1 MSLLGLQQ
9 RDMHGGMKAFSKLTK
24 ERVVSVERMASAM
37 QLPGGKDSRLLRH
50 LFQAASSS
58 STDRSCQGMTFRTF
72 MFFHALLRQA
82 PLGNAERIK
91 FWYIVM
97 KLSGNASSGIH
108 EATTLENACNFLRDA
123 VCSKCSGVDS
133 YLPRAASK
141 VLGNVKKAAADLGF
155 SHGELIGFSAFLPLS
170 SSCKASAVFNDML
183 TRLETVFKFVPR
195 GPDAHMDLKIR
206 AHFFDRADEL
216 SQWEGR
222 LGSGQSVTSKS
233 NSQWKHSFSGQAQ
246 QVQHKSYL
254 PENRRDRDSLSS
266 VSGSSRALRDISNEN
281 TTSRKLEASSVPI
294 EAWLSE
300 RSQVRVTA
308 DSTACEFEASNH
320 GPRLTEM
327 TPSPQRLLRT
337 APLRALHL
345 HLR

>member
-24 ERVVSVERMASAM
+24 ERVVSVERMSSAM

-222 LGSGQSVTSKS
+222 LRSGQSVTSKS
-233 NSQWKHSFSGQAQ
+233 NCHWKHSFSGQAQ

-266 VSGSSRALRDISNEN
+266 VSSSSRALRDISNEN